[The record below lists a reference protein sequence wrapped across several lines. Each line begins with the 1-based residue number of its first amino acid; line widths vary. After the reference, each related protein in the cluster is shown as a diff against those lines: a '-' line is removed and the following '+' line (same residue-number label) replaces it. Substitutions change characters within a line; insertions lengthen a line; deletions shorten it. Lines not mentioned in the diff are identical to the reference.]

1 MVKIK
6 TGFKLFQPWASE
18 VSNGAMPYLIRS
30 INTHIRSRVGVVA
43 LPKID
48 SVWLKHA
55 SDKWKNEIIE
65 DLQDGVIGSVEII
78 DSIEA
83 EKSNLKQMMI
93 KLAGKKYWEEY
104 YPKYLVP
111 YREKLFIWVLKN
123 AKSWKK
129 PFISGK
135 SGGITWV
142 KLYLDDEN

>member
-43 LPKID
+43 LSKID

-55 SDKWKNEIIE
+55 SNKWKNEIIE
-65 DLQDGVIGSVEII
+65 SLHEGVIGSVEII
-78 DSIEA
+78 DSIEV
-83 EKSNLKQMMI
+83 EKSNLKHMMI
-93 KLAGKKYWEEY
+93 KLAGKKYWDEY

-111 YREKLFIWVLKN
+111 QRNKLFIWALGN
-123 AKSWKK
+123 AKRWKK
-129 PFISGK
+129 PFKIGK
-135 SGGITWV
+135 AGGITWV
-142 KLYLDDEN
+142 KLSINDEQ